1 MRESEKLITALDIF
15 YSLAVNYP
23 IIRSFGYNLTQP
35 IAFVT
40 QSEEQIGVVQEYL
53 TTFRPQ
59 KIVNSSLT
67 PKKCKKIL
75 ADANSEYVFLHCSR
89 DTSMQS
95 NLRLAICA
103 AKTGRLG
110 DQDVGAL
117 SVIFACPAIPEEL
130 REECFQFI
138 LTDEEIPTLPI
149 KSNRLLDM
157 VKALKGQLPLVQDRA
172 VRITGGTTW
181 ERALKC
187 AACFYLPMLK
197 RQDDNAEEKFEALL
211 RACELIC
218 EKNEEAQESDGISDI
233 FVAILYDW
241 VQKNRNIKAYA
252 TDNIP
257 GITLGDRIL
266 YDTQF
271 LYIPESLFCEIIHP
285 LKNSLSGPLIKLA
298 LKDTGLL
305 VCNQTKTYTT
315 KVLTYNVYGA
325 THRERMLKFS
335 LARLCRTGDVPLL
348 QLFSDDE
355 GDETNA

>member
-1 MRESEKLITALDIF
+1 MEEKLNTIFDIF
-15 YSLAVNYP
+15 FSLAVNFP
-23 IIRSFGYNLTQP
+23 IIRHFGYSLVQP
-35 IAFVT
+35 IVFVA
-40 QSEEQIGVVQEYL
+40 QSEEQIGAVQEYL
-53 TTFRPQ
+53 SSFRPQ
-59 KIVNSSLT
+59 KIVNSATT
-67 PKKCKKIL
+67 PKKCKKML
-75 ADANSEYVFLHCSR
+75 KEANSECVFFYYSK
-89 DTSMQS
+89 DVSMQ
-95 NLRLAICA
+95 NNVRLAICA
-103 AKTGRLG
+103 AKTGRIG
-110 DQDVGAL
+110 ENEVGAL
-117 SVIFACPAIPEEL
+117 SVIFACLAIPEEF
-130 REECFQFI
+130 REDCFQFVLPDEDI
-138 LTDEEIPTLPI
+138 PHFPRNTD
-149 KSNRLLDM
+149 RLREM
-157 VKALKGQLPLVQDRA
+157 TEALEGQLPLVQDRA
-172 VRITGGTTW
+172 VRMTGGTTW

-187 AACFYLPMLK
+187 AACFYLPLLK

-241 VQKNRNIKAYA
+241 VQKNINIKAYA

-257 GITLGDRIL
+257 GRTLKDRIL

-271 LYIPESLFCEIIHP
+271 LYIPESLFCEIINP